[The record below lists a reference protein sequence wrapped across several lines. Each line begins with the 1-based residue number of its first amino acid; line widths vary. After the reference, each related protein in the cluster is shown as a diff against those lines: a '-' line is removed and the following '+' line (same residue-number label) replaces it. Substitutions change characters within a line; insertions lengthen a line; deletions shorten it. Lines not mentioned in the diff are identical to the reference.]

1 MYLLSLLIHL
11 IHPCWIQLFKK
22 SIFTDPKIWNGSI
35 IVEINTVP
43 RKQAFIKG
51 FVIYPGIRHD
61 TSIEIQVVQSVVPVG
76 RKKYV
81 LNKFKLNNALKLIYS
96 YFIYNIYLTL
106 YFNQTRGFK
115 CALKWHLICLTLHTF
130 LPGNSKV
137 PKLFRQDWFI
147 LTNCRPGFT
156 DRALVKPGLGNSSSR
171 ISSFYKHVFNKQYW
185 CAYWDETKA
194 TSILLGKLLQV
205 FFSVETAQTYILV
218 WD

>member
-1 MYLLSLLIHL
+1 M
-11 IHPCWIQLFKK
+11 
-22 SIFTDPKIWNGSI
+22 
-35 IVEINTVP
+35 
-43 RKQAFIKG
+43 
-51 FVIYPGIRHD
+51 IYPGIRHD

-106 YFNQTRGFK
+106 YFNQIRGFK
-115 CALKWHLICLTLHTF
+115 CAPKWHLICLTLHTF

-171 ISSFYKHVFNKQYW
+171 ISSFYKHVFKKQYW

-194 TSILLGKLLQV
+194 TSILLDKLVQV
-205 FFSVETAQTYILV
+205 FFQLKQLRLIF
-218 WD
+218 